1 MSEIKRKMSGND
13 LSLIIRYLVMIAVGV
28 LFCLSPAFGKSALS
42 TILGIGFIVTG
53 AVFLIIS
60 LAVEKS
66 LISGSAFIG
75 YFAIALGILA
85 IAANVMSLVF
95 DYVPYFIITA
105 GSGIVLDGI
114 LGLTLRKEKSVA
126 LLVIKLLVGGVM
138 LALGICLLTVDSFK
152 EFASVV
158 LGIVLIITAIYG
170 LFSVLSKS
178 RPKVKNS

>member
-95 DYVPYFIITA
+95 DYVPYFYNHRRFGYCFRRDFRSYLKKRKKRCSSCHKT
-105 GSGIVLDGI
+105 SC
-114 LGLTLRKEKSVA
+114 LRRYA
-126 LLVIKLLVGGVM
+126 CFGNM
-138 LALGICLLTVDSFK
+138 PFNRR
-152 EFASVV
+152 
-158 LGIVLIITAIYG
+158 
-170 LFSVLSKS
+170 LF
-178 RPKVKNS
+178 